1 MRFKSF
7 IKVCIKEIQ
16 IIPRLSLCTFKPV
29 KFNQSLNLLRCQ
41 LAGKEVQVYA
51 VGSNS
56 LETTY
61 HTRAII
67 SPSLYIFYTIFE
79 DHFFVFKEDFS
90 ENSVLVYGQYSRTG
104 YDGARMVYYLI
115 FCHRISCKKLKKI
128 EPTFRIGRNRS
139 RIVGSSQRS
148 S

>member
-7 IKVCIKEIQ
+7 IKVFIKEIQ

-90 ENSVLVYGQYSRTG
+90 ENYLLVYDQYSRAVC
-104 YDGARMVYYLI
+104 DQERIMIARVQYIL
-115 FCHRISCKKLKKI
+115 FKL
-128 EPTFRIGRNRS
+128 
-139 RIVGSSQRS
+139 SSLHDLELYAIIALS
-148 S
+148 KFYE

>member
-41 LAGKEVQVYA
+41 LAGKEAQVYA

-90 ENSVLVYGQYSRTG
+90 ENFLLVYGQYSRAVCDQEG
-104 YDGARMVYYLI
+104 IMIARVQYIL
-115 FCHRISCKKLKKI
+115 FKLPSLHDLEIYAIIALSKFY
-128 EPTFRIGRNRS
+128 E
-139 RIVGSSQRS
+139 
-148 S
+148 